1 MHFMYGGKDWDLEL
15 VISAVLHCSSLG
27 AVFSF
32 ARWQEQ
38 HDIFYQFLRVLNS
51 LFRRLQATSPCWRVA
66 RILARSAR
74 ERRSECQGQVISC
87 LTNPWEVYIPQSFRS
102 VVWGFFNVFYMA
114 VETSPDRNPGPAQRK
129 KMKNISHYVV
139 AFPSSISK
147 RLLLS
152 LNCKKTS
159 TYRIFA
165 TSSCSQYCILR

>member
-1 MHFMYGGKDWDLEL
+1 MHFMYGGKEDLES

-87 LTNPWEVYIPQSFRS
+87 LTNPWEVYIPQSLRS
-102 VVWGFFNVFYMA
+102 VVWVFFNVFYMA
-114 VETSPDRNPGPAQRK
+114 VETLPDRNPGPAQRK
-129 KMKNISHYVV
+129 KMKNISHHVV

-165 TSSCSQYCILR
+165 TSPCSQYCFLR